1 MSRHA
6 LVAGATG
13 LVGRSLVQRLLDDAD
28 TASVVALTRRPLAIP
43 HPKLVEAVVEFDH
56 LGDYV
61 LPAVDDYFCCLG
73 TTIREAGSRDA
84 FREVDLGYAVAVARL
99 ALTAGATRCF
109 VVTALG
115 ANPTSRVFYN
125 RVKGEVEVELGR
137 LPFRTVVAFRPSLLG
152 GERAQARAGERAAL
166 AVARPLAPVLPSRYR
181 PVDADTV
188 ARAMLACAKT
198 DAVGR
203 FVVESG
209 AIRTFAAVAARAAGG
224 G

>member
-1 MSRHA
+1 MHRHA

-13 LVGRSLVQRLLDDAD
+13 LVGRSLVQLLLDDAD
-28 TASVVALTRRPLAIP
+28 TLSVVALTRRPLAIP
-43 HPKLVEAVVEFDH
+43 HPKLVEAEVDFAH
-56 LGDYV
+56 LADCV
-61 LPAVDDYFCCLG
+61 LPPVDDYFCCLG
-73 TTIREAGSRDA
+73 TTIRQAGSRDA
-84 FREVDLGYAVAVARL
+84 FREVDLEYAVAIARMAL
-99 ALTAGATRCF
+99 AAGATRCYL
-109 VVTALG
+109 VSALG

-125 RVKGEVEVELGR
+125 RVKGEVELELGR
-137 LPFRTVVAFRPSLLG
+137 LPFRTVVAFRPSLLI
-152 GERAQARAGERAAL
+152 GERTQARAGERAAL

-181 PVDADTV
+181 PVDAETV